1 MSDSEKEPKPLPVEL
16 PEGTKSLVVRNQ
28 PNKEGIV
35 TTREVLVNEKGRF
48 VKKPKPLIPTIEF
61 TRSERK
67 LLNKVRSDKD
77 GLSEYMVAF
86 MNILRIAQHA
96 STDAKEMMAAVKAF
110 EVLRLSALG
119 KPAPSEQE
127 LDKLQTQ
134 PIKVVILQ
142 APQLMHP
149 EVQEEKRFEEKTQP
163 SFIDAEIV
171 KQN

>member
-1 MSDSEKEPKPLPVEL
+1 MEDSKEISQTE
-16 PEGTKSLVVRNQ
+16 TKIPSENKLIIVRNK
-28 PNKEGIV
+28 PTKDGVV
-35 TTREVLVNEKGRF
+35 TTREVEIDKSGKF

-61 TRSERK
+61 TRAERK
-67 LLNKVRSDKD
+67 KLNSVRSDKE
-77 GLSEYMVAF
+77 GKTEYMIAF
-86 MNILRIAQHA
+86 ENILRIAQHN
-96 STDAKEMMAAVKAF
+96 STDAKEMMAAVKAY

-134 PIKVVILQ
+134 PIKVVLLQ